1 MLRDIFPVELNQR
14 KRTLSIILWIVLIA
28 SFSIGVENLQYR
40 TWNSIIALFIL
51 SFLCV
56 PLLILN
62 SRGYYFISALILS
75 ILVLNAI
82 NFNLYDGDGVQ
93 DSGIIAYPILIMV
106 GTLFFGKRAAPFFAI
121 ASIASIAAIAYLQIQ
136 GIIQPIINPPNY
148 VSLIP
153 ISILFLVSSVIVW
166 VIVDNMEKNLARV
179 RESELELIRNY
190 DMTLE
195 AWAKVL
201 EYRDRET
208 QDHSRRLVE
217 LSTKLA
223 RAAGC
228 SEEQI
233 MNLRRGA
240 LMHDIG
246 KLAIPDE
253 VLLKPDLLNANEKKI
268 IEKHPVYAKQMLAGL
283 PFLEPAISVAYSHH
297 ERWDGQGYPDR
308 LEGDAIPLLA
318 RIFAVVDTWDA
329 LNSARVYRPAWPKDK
344 IIVYLKENAG
354 IRFDPHLV
362 QVFIGI
368 IESSKPVIQT

>member
-1 MLRDIFPVELNQR
+1 MVKDIFPLELDQR
-14 KRTLSIILWIVLIA
+14 KRTLSIILWIVLLA
-28 SFSIGVENLQYR
+28 SFSIGIENLQYR
-40 TWNSIIALFIL
+40 TWNSIIVLFIL
-51 SFLCV
+51 AFSCI

-62 SRGYYFISALILS
+62 SRGYYFIAALLLS

-82 NFNLYDGDGVQ
+82 NFNLYDGDGIL
-93 DSGIIAYPILIMV
+93 DSGIIAYPILITA
-106 GTLFFGKRAAPFFAI
+106 GTLFFGKRAAPYFAL
-121 ASIASIAAIAYLQIQ
+121 ASIASITGIDYLQIH
-136 GIIQPIINPPNY
+136 GVIQPTINPPTY
-148 VSLIP
+148 ISLIP
-153 ISILFLVSSVIVW
+153 IVILLLASSVIVW
-166 VIVDNMEKNLARV
+166 VIVNNMEKNLVRV
-179 RESELELIRNY
+179 RESEIELIRNY

-233 MNLRRGA
+233 VHLRRGA

-253 VLLKPDLLNANEKKI
+253 ILLKPDLLNDNEKKI
-268 IEKHPVYAKQMLAGL
+268 IEKHPVYARQMLSGL
-283 PFLEPAISVAYSHH
+283 SFLEPAISVAYSHH

-308 LEGDAIPLLA
+308 LEGEAIPFLA

-329 LNSARVYRPAWPKDK
+329 LNSERIYRPAWPKDK
-344 IIVYLKENAG
+344 IIAYMKENAG
-354 IRFDPHLV
+354 IRFDPRLV
-362 QVFIGI
+362 QLFLGV
-368 IESSKPVIQT
+368 IETTKPTAQA